1 MYSSFIG
8 VFMLT
13 KLVYTGIVCG
23 CIIVCSGC
31 TISSPEQ
38 PASAMANGHD
48 FSRKPESINLEK
60 LSNAD
65 QAMVESVLGT
75 LEPIIHKRRQQQ
87 TLAWL
92 QFEDLYAPLDA
103 NQRFFVKAFAT
114 INPYQLNIDMPYQP
128 IQNFPPDLVKIES
141 QTLLSAN
148 GQPYITQTQFLP
160 KNVYIAYINMTN
172 AMQQDIG
179 KTLYIASG
187 YRSPAYQLYLFL
199 FYLKNHEY
207 SILETRRF
215 VAWPGFSEHGNPL
228 RQAIDFV
235 NEQGIDGQENA
246 AEFEALDE
254 YRWLLEHAGRF
265 GFELSYPKGGKMAFE
280 PWHWRYQGQ

>member
-1 MYSSFIG
+1 
-8 VFMLT
+8 MLT

-23 CIIVCSGC
+23 CIMVCSGC

-38 PASAMANGHD
+38 PASAMANGDD
-48 FSRKPESINLEK
+48 FSRKPENINIDK

-65 QAMVESVLGT
+65 QAMVESVLGS
-75 LEPIIHKRRQQQ
+75 LEPMIQKRRQQQ

-92 QFEDLYAPLDA
+92 QFEDLYAPLDN
-103 NQRFFVKAFAT
+103 NQRIFLKAFAT

-128 IQNFPPDLVKIES
+128 IQDFPLDLVKIES

-160 KNVYIAYINMTN
+160 KNVYISYINMTN

-207 SILETRRF
+207 SILETCRF

-246 AEFEALDE
+246 AEFEALEE

>member
-1 MYSSFIG
+1 
-8 VFMLT
+8 MLT

-23 CIIVCSGC
+23 CIMVCSGC
-31 TISSPEQ
+31 TIASPEQ
-38 PASAMANGHD
+38 PASAMANGDD
-48 FSRKPESINLEK
+48 FSRKPENINIDK

-65 QAMVESVLGT
+65 QAMVESVLGS
-75 LEPIIHKRRQQQ
+75 LEPIIQKRRQQQ

-92 QFEDLYAPLDA
+92 QFEDLYAPLDN
-103 NQRFFVKAFAT
+103 NQRIFLKAFAT
-114 INPYQLNIDMPYQP
+114 INPYQLNIDMPYQL
-128 IQNFPPDLVKIES
+128 IQDFPLDLVKIES

-160 KNVYIAYINMTN
+160 KNVYISYINMTN

-246 AEFEALDE
+246 AEFEALEE

-265 GFELSYPKGGKMAFE
+265 GFELSYPKGGKMAYE

>member
-1 MYSSFIG
+1 
-8 VFMLT
+8 MLT
-13 KLVYTGIVCG
+13 RLNYTVLLCG
-23 CIIVCSGC
+23 CIIVCFGC
-31 TISSPEQ
+31 TISSPKQ
-38 PASAMANGHD
+38 AAYAMADCQD

-60 LSNAD
+60 LSNVD
-65 QAMVESVLGT
+65 QAMVKSILGC
-75 LEPIIHKRRQQQ
+75 LEPIIHERKQQQ
-87 TLAWL
+87 TLASL
-92 QFEDLYAPLDA
+92 TFEDLYTPLDKD
-103 NQRFFVKAFAT
+103 QRAFLKAFET
-114 INPYQLNIDMPYQP
+114 IDLNLLNVDVSYQGIQKFQP
-128 IQNFPPDLVKIES
+128 ELVTIKS
-141 QTLLSAN
+141 KTLLSPD

-160 KNVYIAYINMTN
+160 KDSYTAYINMTN

-199 FYLKNHEY
+199 YYLKNHAY
-207 SILETRRF
+207 SIHETRRF
-215 VAWPGFSEHGNPL
+215 VAWPGFSEHGNPR

-246 AEFEALDE
+246 AEFEALEE

-265 GFELSYPKGGKMAFE
+265 GFELSYPKGGKAAFE